1 MFRNKCV
8 KEEDN
13 TKDMYVKTAENV
25 KCWAS
30 EASANVVV

>member
-1 MFRNKCV
+1 MFRNKCI
-8 KEEDN
+8 KEKEN
-13 TKDMYVKTAENV
+13 RKDMYVKTAENV